1 VAGQTNGIG
10 AAPGSELC
18 ICRALDDAG
27 QGTSISL
34 MRCAQFVA
42 NVPTACPWLPKVR
55 IWSASLGVPDIGYTF
70 FHDAIKSMIQLN
82 VLPVFAAGNS
92 GQAGCGTMNYPGS
105 HPDVL
110 TVGAVSCDSLVTYFS
125 SRGPVNSSSC
135 STPNT
140 CCGYVKPDVAG
151 PGDRIVSASH
161 SSNNGYVIKSGT
173 SQATPF
179 AAAVAA
185 MYLSIGGNNAAT
197 SAAQLKQVVI
207 DTTNKPVPDG
217 RTACATCG
225 SFPTRPNN
233 EVGSGLVDAL
243 TAVYHNYG

>member
-10 AAPGSELC
+10 AAPGSELV
-18 ICRALDDAG
+18 ICRALDDTG
-27 QGTSISL
+27 KGTSISL
-34 MRCAQFVA
+34 IRCAQFIS
-42 NVPTACPWLPKVR
+42 NVTTACPWLPRIR
-55 IWSASLGVPDIGYTF
+55 IWSASLGSKGIYTYL
-70 FHDAIKSMIQLN
+70 DDTIKSLIQMDI
-82 VLPVFAAGNS
+82 LPIFSAGNY
-92 GQAGCGTMNYPGS
+92 GQAGCGTIGYPGS
-105 HPDVL
+105 NPDVL

-125 SRGPVNSSSC
+125 SRGPVNNSRC
-135 STPNT
+135 SAKNT
-140 CCGYVKPDVAG
+140 CCEYVKPDVAG

-161 SSNNGYVIKSGT
+161 LSNNGYVIKSGT

-207 DTTNKPVPDG
+207 DTTNKPVADG

-233 EVGSGLVDAL
+233 EVGYGLVDAL